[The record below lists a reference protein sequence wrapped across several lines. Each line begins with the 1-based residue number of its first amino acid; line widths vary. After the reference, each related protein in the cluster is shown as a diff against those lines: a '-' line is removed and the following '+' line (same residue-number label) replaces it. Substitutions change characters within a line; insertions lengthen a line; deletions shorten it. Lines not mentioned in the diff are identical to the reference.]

1 MRSIVAALLL
11 LVQLSP
17 LAGAGLCMQA
27 SLQPTKECAM
37 PMADTTPQSDRQ
49 HSTSPQDCALMV
61 VCAPATPV
69 VPQVAV
75 QLFSPTLP
83 SPTKFS
89 TPASLFAGDNVAP
102 PQPPPIV

>member
-1 MRSIVAALLL
+1 L

-17 LAGAGLCMQA
+17 IAGAGLCMQA
-27 SLQPTKECAM
+27 SVKPAEECAM
-37 PMADTTPQSDRQ
+37 PMADTTPKNDRQ
-49 HSTSPQDCALMV
+49 QSTAPQDCALMV

-75 QLFSPTLP
+75 QCFAPRSP
-83 SPTKFS
+83 SPTNFS
-89 TPASLFAGDNVAP
+89 IPASLFAGDNVAP